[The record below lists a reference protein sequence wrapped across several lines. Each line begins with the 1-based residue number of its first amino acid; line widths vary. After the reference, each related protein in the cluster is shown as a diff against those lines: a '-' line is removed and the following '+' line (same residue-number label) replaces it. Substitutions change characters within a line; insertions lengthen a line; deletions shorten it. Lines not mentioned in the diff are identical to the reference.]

1 MIQSRDKMIKRLNY
15 LYLASVFLMLMS
27 FSVLTKACGES
38 IISSVLHSA
47 QLLDYKSAR
56 GLDLIAHHAGDSFQL
71 IESSVEPITE
81 DEFYIEAG
89 YIFLVSLTYGW
100 NNNQTCTLYFPVKA
114 EDQKVIEIGA
124 GISDGGC
131 GE

>member
-1 MIQSRDKMIKRLNY
+1 M
-15 LYLASVFLMLMS
+15 
-27 FSVLTKACGES
+27 LTKACDES
-38 IISSVLHSA
+38 IISTVLKSK
-47 QLLDYKSAR
+47 QLSDYKSAR
-56 GLDLIAHHAGDSFQL
+56 GLDLIAHNASDSFPL

-81 DEFYIEAG
+81 DELYIKAG

-114 EDQKVIEIGA
+114 KEQKVIEIGS
-124 GISDGGC
+124 GVSDGGC